1 MTTESFIEGARELIE
16 NQVEYESNH
25 IDAGNNYS
33 HLASEGDF
41 DYHNGDDRLSEYCKE
56 MGIDLTGIEIE
67 LLAGKVIFWS
77 YMTRCGSF
85 DYKKRFLVASYQVGE
100 IEIQVDSTEIGAR
113 FTPYIIDKLNRET
126 DAYWR
131 ADYSRDTAYAY
142 IQTDAYWD
150 QVADE
155 QTIRDL
161 VEAQKESNNA

>member
-16 NQVEYESNH
+16 SQVEYETNH
-25 IDAGNNYS
+25 IDAGESYS

-41 DYHNGDDRLSEYCKE
+41 DYHNGDDRLSEYCAD
-56 MGIDLTGIEIE
+56 MGIDLTGIEIDR
-67 LLAGKVIFWS
+67 LAEDVIIFAS
-77 YMTRCGSF
+77 YMTPGEPF
-85 DYKKRFLVASYQVGE
+85 DYKKRFLVASYEVGE

-126 DAYWR
+126 YAYWR
-131 ADYSRDTAYAY
+131 SDYSKDTAYAY
-142 IQTDAYWD
+142 IQTDSYWD

-161 VEAQKESNNA
+161 VEAQKESI